1 MKLVLFPNGAL
12 ARYEEVPEGCLEV
25 EFEKKPQYPTVLVD
39 QTEAA
44 NGKHGTERRNTEK
57 TYQAYQGWR

>member
-44 NGKHGTERRNTEK
+44 NGRHGLERRNTEE
-57 TYQAYQGWR
+57 TYQAFQGWR